1 MLRKSSRRT
10 GGDGKYVQELKAD
23 TPGHLHGAVMRE
35 IRRPEGLYNVQ
46 IVEEP
51 KAPEGILWKKSWI
64 KNYATRTIPGSQVRS
79 PAGCC
84 TQDVAKYL
92 VFQENTSGVGFRT
105 HGVYERVFVRQIEI
119 IEDGVTVQDVEIIK
133 EPVDGEMTPEAMRYR
148 NMYTMEICGAT
159 HYAAVIKAKAKDK
172 VWYLEEKEVAEVQFL
187 LRMEAY
193 LLYMP
198 FYNGWCTEYGLLL
211 HEVSVNEVRIL
222 FLCVINN

>member
-105 HGVYERVFVRQIEI
+105 HGLYERVFVKQVEAV
-119 IEDGVTVQDVEIIK
+119 EDGVTVQDVELIK
-133 EPVDGEMTPEAMRYR
+133 DPIEEEMTPQAMRYK
-148 NMYTMEICGAT
+148 NLYTMEICGAT
-159 HYAAVIKAKAKDK
+159 HYESVVKAKGKEK
-172 VWYLEEKEVAEVQFL
+172 LWYLEEKEVAEVKFM

-198 FYNGWCTEYGLLL
+198 LYNGWCADYNLQLC
-211 HEVSVNEVRIL
+211 EVSLTEVIL
-222 FLCVINN
+222 YFVCE